1 MSPAPAPKIRIGI
14 PYRTKKEELSNK
26 RDAYDKYLTAV
37 AANGTM
43 QQLQRVD
50 SRCLVDCSIC
60 HYLITAL
67 RPNCPQHA
75 HVTRTVA
82 FRTQRP
88 QLPDVPVCRCARSN
102 AYLGSPVISMMRFR

>member
-1 MSPAPAPKIRIGI
+1 MRCGAAWANTVGAKPAAVPIANAAAAPA
-14 PYRTKKEELSNK
+14 SNS
-26 RDAYDKYLTAV
+26 RRLTAV

-88 QLPDVPVCRCARSN
+88 QLPDLPVCRCAR
-102 AYLGSPVISMMRFR
+102 